1 MTRHNM
7 IIKILGKEQE
17 VRSNHTS
24 IISTATAAAAAAR
37 AKRHAIQRKISR
49 WLRPTSMID
58 GETKPTSKQYLTKT
72 GLHRRTKDVLWCQEL
87 SRSGAAF
94 LDFGAEECPYE
105 VRFGMDVNLPR
116 AGSGIRRKLIKIY
129 TVFHT
134 NMRARSNIR
143 MFRKRTRNFDET
155 SFVGSIL
162 HCQGAK
168 AATWVTYLKTMQHPP
183 SPSLYLLTQH
193 F

>member
-7 IIKILGKEQE
+7 IIKVLGKEQE

-129 TVFHT
+129 TVSTPTCAPGRTSGCFGKGPGT
-134 NMRARSNIR
+134 LMRLLLLAQSC
-143 MFRKRTRNFDET
+143 T
-155 SFVGSIL
+155 
-162 HCQGAK
+162 AK
-168 AATWVTYLKTMQHPP
+168 VQRRRRG
-183 SPSLYLLTQH
+183 
-193 F
+193 